1 MAKNDTLTH
10 VPASRYTNAGVK
22 RGASNVE
29 VIVIPTDSGTSPFA
43 IWVITL
49 LAVPP
54 GQQPTSITPSAKSGS
69 NLNTTASSQA
79 KTGMMVYC
87 ARHPSNISLGLVNIF
102 LKSEVLMVVP
112 IPNMAMPRSRAVCF
126 KIHLK
131 YSGLK
136 NAITENTIIRIQI
149 YFVMKLLTLFKILIF
164 HPFLFI
170 LKQ

>member
-1 MAKNDTLTH
+1 
-10 VPASRYTNAGVK
+10 
-22 RGASNVE
+22 
-29 VIVIPTDSGTSPFA
+29 
-43 IWVITL
+43 
-49 LAVPP
+49 
-54 GQQPTSITPSAKSGS
+54 
-69 NLNTTASSQA
+69 
-79 KTGMMVYC
+79 MMVYC

>member
-29 VIVIPTDSGTSPFA
+29 VIVIPTDRGTSPFA

-87 ARHPSNISLGLVNIF
+87 ARHPSNISLGLV
-102 LKSEVLMVVP
+102 
-112 IPNMAMPRSRAVCF
+112 
-126 KIHLK
+126 
-131 YSGLK
+131 
-136 NAITENTIIRIQI
+136 
-149 YFVMKLLTLFKILIF
+149 KILIESRISGIKTSLAF
-164 HPFLFI
+164 ANEDVDQERFNLSF
-170 LKQ
+170 KKSV